1 MELGLDAFCELCLGQ
16 PDRGNP
22 PPVRLLSI
30 NTEASPTGNSHFHH
44 KETTLIAYLCMFR
57 HFFYVVC
64 RGSCLER

>member
-1 MELGLDAFCELCLGQ
+1 MPSVNFVWVNLIGET
-16 PDRGNP
+16 P

-57 HFFYVVC
+57 PFFYVVC
-64 RGSCLER
+64 RGSSLER